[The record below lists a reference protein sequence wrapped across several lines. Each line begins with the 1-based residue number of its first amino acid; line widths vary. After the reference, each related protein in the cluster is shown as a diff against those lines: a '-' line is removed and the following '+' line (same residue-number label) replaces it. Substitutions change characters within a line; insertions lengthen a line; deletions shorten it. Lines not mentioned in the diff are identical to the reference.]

1 MVSVTARYRCAIAV
15 LYLSFPSQAFAED
28 VVDRAASLIGRPY
41 VWGAEG
47 PHSFDCSGLTQFVF
61 QEFGIELPRRAI
73 SQSRVGD
80 RVGRGLQR
88 GDLLFFSD
96 DARQTLVT
104 HVGIYEGRGRMIEAS
119 RRAGR
124 VRRSDLNDP
133 FWTDRFM
140 FGRRV
145 TSLAARRSD
154 DEPDRPPAPRTDRRR
169 VAARVIQEIAE
180 TILRRPR

>member
-1 MVSVTARYRCAIAV
+1 VVHVTARCLCAIPA
-15 LYLSFPSQAFAED
+15 LLLSFPSSGLAED
-28 VVDRAASLIGRPY
+28 VVDLAASLIGRPY

-47 PHSFDCSGLTQFVF
+47 PRSFDCSGLTQFVF
-61 QEFGIELPRRAI
+61 QEFGIELPRRAV

-80 RVGRGLQR
+80 RVGRSLRR

-96 DARQTLVT
+96 DAGQTLVT

-119 RRAGR
+119 RRAGK

-133 FWTDRFM
+133 FWTGRFM

-145 TSLAARRSD
+145 TSLVTGRTE
-154 DEPDRPPAPRTDRRR
+154 DEPDPPARPRTDRRR
-169 VAARVIQEIAE
+169 VAVRVIQEIAE
-180 TILRRPR
+180 TLLRRPR